1 MELRL
6 FAERPGRMIDA
17 FPDDYVML
25 DTETTG
31 LRAGAD
37 SVLEIGAIR
46 FRNGAEAGRF
56 SSLLRPRGLTR
67 RTISSFITGLTGIT
81 YEMVSMAPPAAEVM
95 EEFMAFMGDDVIM
108 GYNTSFDFRFLRHE
122 CNALLMRELT
132 NDYADVLRF
141 ARFLHPEME
150 HHRLADMAEHFSIV
164 NEHAHRAFSDCLT
177 TDLCYRE
184 LRREALERYG
194 SEAEF
199 MKALAGS
206 LRSGSGRRFQPR
218 AAQIMNAAVSA
229 CGA

>member
-81 YEMVSMAPPAAEVM
+81 YELVSMAPPAAEVM
-95 EEFMAFMGDDVIM
+95 EEFMARMGDDVIM
-108 GYNTSFDFRFLRHE
+108 GYNTSGMSATRSSCASSPTTMPTSSASRGS
-122 CNALLMRELT
+122 
-132 NDYADVLRF
+132 
-141 ARFLHPEME
+141 
-150 HHRLADMAEHFSIV
+150 SIQ
-164 NEHAHRAFSDCLT
+164 RWST
-177 TDLCYRE
+177 T
-184 LRREALERYG
+184 A
-194 SEAEF
+194 SPTW
-199 MKALAGS
+199 
-206 LRSGSGRRFQPR
+206 RSISP
-218 AAQIMNAAVSA
+218 S
-229 CGA
+229 